1 MRKMNRSLSKKRV
14 ILQQEKKGKKVQKI
28 QLMIQKSNFRR
39 GSQKRNGIEI
49 EIGREIEI
57 GIIRKRRETETRKI
71 GIGREIA
78 TERGI
83 ARTKKTRNI
92 IIVTVKD
99 LVSLKRMQNPSK
111 RMTERENTNTL

>member
-1 MRKMNRSLSKKRV
+1 MRKMNRSLSNKTV
-14 ILQQEKKGKKVQKI
+14 IPQQEKKGKKVRKI

-49 EIGREIEI
+49 GTEIEI
-57 GIIRKRRETETRKI
+57 GKIRKRRETETRKI

-111 RMTERENTNTL
+111 RMTERENTNIL